1 MKAEKTLTRLT
12 CTGTVSFSCL
22 AAVAALFGAPLFV
35 NALLFLPCLAAAL
48 IFCREAGGKQEA
60 KQMVQAAAGGKFLSI
75 PGCIL
80 IFLFA
85 PDLWTLL
92 LVLTGAIVL
101 TGIVYA
107 RALYAASKERLLQG
121 DVAFMMAVVGFFI
134 IWDLISA
141 LFVSWKMK
149 RCGNGPVL

>member
-1 MKAEKTLTRLT
+1 MKADKNLTRLT
-12 CTGTVSFSCL
+12 SIGTVSFSYL
-22 AAVAALFGAPLFV
+22 AAVAALFGAPVFV
-35 NALLFLPCLAAAL
+35 HALLFLPCLAAAL
-48 IFCREAGGKQEA
+48 IFCREAGGKLDA
-60 KQMVQAAAGGKFLSI
+60 GQMVLSAAGCKFLSI

-85 PDLWTLL
+85 PDLLTLL

-107 RALYAASKERLLQG
+107 RAFYAASKERLLQG
-121 DVAFMMAVVGFFI
+121 DVAFMMSVVGFFI

-149 RCGNGPVL
+149 SRGNGPVL